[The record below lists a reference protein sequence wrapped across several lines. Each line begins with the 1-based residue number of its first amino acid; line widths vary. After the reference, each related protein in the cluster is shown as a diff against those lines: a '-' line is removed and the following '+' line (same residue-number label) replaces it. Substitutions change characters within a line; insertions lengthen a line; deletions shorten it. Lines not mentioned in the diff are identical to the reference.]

1 MKKSI
6 TILMAAFLLF
16 GIAVKAQPPSI
27 ERYVVASAGWNYY
40 NGSTFEMDYTVGE
53 FAVITL
59 SDASNYLTQ
68 GFQQP
73 FVDPDVS
80 VSENALADMNISY
93 YPNPTSGNLTL
104 NISNAGDREFKVE
117 LFDVLGQRITTQTGV
132 ASYNGTASISID
144 MQRCATGNYYLRISN
159 GNDLVKNLKILKINN

>member
-1 MKKSI
+1 MKKLSI
-6 TILMAAFLLF
+6 LLGAFLLL
-16 GIAVKAQPPSI
+16 GIAAKAQPPSI
-27 ERYVVASAGWNYY
+27 ERYVIASAGWNYY

-80 VSENALADMNISY
+80 VNDNPFADMNISY
-93 YPNPTSGNLTL
+93 FPNPTSGNLTL
-104 NISNAGDREFKVE
+104 NITNAGDREFKVE
-117 LFDVLGQRITTQTGV
+117 LFDLLGQRISTQTGI
-132 ASYNGTASISID
+132 ASYSGNANVVID
-144 MQRCATGNYYLRISN
+144 MQKCATGNYYLRISN
-159 GNDLVKNLKILKINN
+159 GSDLVKNLKILKINN

>member
-1 MKKSI
+1 MKKLS
-6 TILMAAFLLF
+6 ILMGAFLLF

-27 ERYVVASAGWNYY
+27 ERYVVASAGGSYY

-80 VSENALADMNISY
+80 INDNPFTDLNISY
-93 YPNPTSGNLTL
+93 FPNPTSGNITL
-104 NISNAGDREFKVE
+104 NISSAGDREFKVE
-117 LFDVLGQRITTQTGV
+117 LFDVLGHCITTATGIAGYDGKV
-132 ASYNGTASISID
+132 SISID
-144 MQRCATGNYYLRISN
+144 MQHCATGNYYLRISN
-159 GNDLVKNLKILKINN
+159 GNEVVKNLKVLKINN

>member
-1 MKKSI
+1 MKNLLIMMMAVFLLSG
-6 TILMAAFLLF
+6 MAAR
-16 GIAVKAQPPSI
+16 AQSI
-27 ERYVVASAGWNYY
+27 ERYVIAGTGGSYY
-40 NGSTFEMDYTVGE
+40 DGPNNFEMDYTVGE
-53 FAVITL
+53 IAVITL

-80 VSENALADMNISY
+80 VIDNPFSDVNISY
-93 YPNPTSGNLTL
+93 FPNPTSGNLTL

-117 LFDVLGQRITTQTGV
+117 LFDVLGQRITTQTGI
-132 ASYNGTASISID
+132 AGYNGTASISID
-144 MQRCATGNYYLRISN
+144 MQNCATGNYYLRISN

>member
-6 TILMAAFLLF
+6 TILMAAFLLS
-16 GIAVKAQPPSI
+16 GIVARAQSI
-27 ERYVVASAGWNYY
+27 ERYVIASTGGSYY
-40 NGSTFEMDYTVGE
+40 DLVNFEMDYTVGE
-53 FAVITL
+53 IAVITL

-73 FVDPDVS
+73 FVDPGVS
-80 VSENALADMNISY
+80 VNENLFTDFNISY
-93 YPNPTSGNLTL
+93 FPNPTSENLTL

-117 LFDVLGQRITTQTGV
+117 LFDVLGQRITTQTGI
-132 ASYNGTASISID
+132 AGYNGTASISID
-144 MQRCATGNYYLRISN
+144 MQNCATGNYYLRISN